1 VFVAAFIA
9 ASEIGLWVLLGLGLA
24 LRYLLRRRRASTVV
38 LALIPLLD
46 VALVAATAIDLHRGA
61 EAGTTHGLAA
71 IYLGFS
77 VAFGPALV
85 RWADVRFAHR
95 FAGGPAPV
103 KAPKHGPERM
113 AVLWREW
120 FRVVTAAA
128 IASAV
133 LLGLILLVAD
143 ADQDPVLLGW
153 VARAWVVVGFWFLF
167 GPLWELPTSR
177 RTPQA
182 GETADRVSS
191 RSSS

>member
-1 VFVAAFIA
+1 MFVAGFIA
-9 ASEIGLWVLLGLGLA
+9 ASEVGLWVLLGLGLG
-24 LRYLLRRRRASTVV
+24 LRYVLRRRRASTLV

-46 VALVAATAIDLHRGA
+46 VALVAATAVDLHRGTA
-61 EAGTTHGLAA
+61 AGTTHGLAG

-103 KAPKHGPERM
+103 KPPKHGPERM
-113 AVLWREW
+113 AALWREW
-120 FRVVTAAA
+120 LRVVVAAA
-128 IASAV
+128 IASVV
-133 LLGLILLVAD
+133 LLGLVLLVAD

-153 VARAWVVVGFWFLF
+153 VARAWVVVALWFVF

-177 RTPQA
+177 QRATVHS
-182 GETADRVSS
+182 E